1 MYKILFVDDE
11 RNILEYLPFAIDWNS
26 LGITQMYTASNAKE
40 ALRVVRK
47 EKPDIAIVDV
57 EMPEMDGLEFC
68 REAQKI
74 HPQIKFVI
82 LSAFDRFDYARRA
95 LVIGVKDYLLKPVD
109 EEELLKLMRDL
120 TEDLDKLRRNSK
132 ENQFRQMYA
141 LEKEA
146 RELLRELLN
155 QKEPGIMLEEDF
167 PILKEYE
174 NICMLMQWNRDTKE
188 CRESLKKCMDEKSLF
203 IALENGFY
211 AVLRKRDIL
220 ESMEQRVDEIRQKLE
235 REGFHVWT
243 SYVRTRKEESATQAF
258 ARCFLGVERI
268 FYQDC
273 GKMSSRGKVEFGQI
287 ELTLPDLSEGLHMI
301 SENGNISEFQ
311 KSVYQAMDDAFARR
325 AEPVKICGMI
335 MDAFIMLKI
344 YLTKYWQE
352 DAMNIFRRLDIG
364 TLLCCGSPENLYETV
379 GLYLE
384 ELQFFVRQQKKN
396 HGEDYIVRIAK
407 EYTKEHYQEK
417 DLSLKEVSDAAGI
430 SRTYFSKAFK
440 EMTGEKYWDYLS
452 AYRIE
457 KAKELL
463 RSTSLGQAEI
473 SERVGYGSEF
483 HFSRK
488 FKEIAGMSPN
498 RFRRS
503 RP

>member
-11 RNILEYLPFAIDWNS
+11 RNILEYLPFVIDWKS

-167 PILKEYE
+167 PVLKEYE

-211 AVLRKRDIL
+211 GK
-220 ESMEQRVDEIRQKLE
+220 
-235 REGFHVWT
+235 GT
-243 SYVRTRKEESATQAF
+243 
-258 ARCFLGVERI
+258 FLN
-268 FYQDC
+268 Q
-273 GKMSSRGKVEFGQI
+273 
-287 ELTLPDLSEGLHMI
+287 
-301 SENGNISEFQ
+301 
-311 KSVYQAMDDAFARR
+311 
-325 AEPVKICGMI
+325 
-335 MDAFIMLKI
+335 
-344 YLTKYWQE
+344 W
-352 DAMNIFRRLDIG
+352 
-364 TLLCCGSPENLYETV
+364 
-379 GLYLE
+379 
-384 ELQFFVRQQKKN
+384 
-396 HGEDYIVRIAK
+396 
-407 EYTKEHYQEK
+407 
-417 DLSLKEVSDAAGI
+417 
-430 SRTYFSKAFK
+430 SK
-440 EMTGEKYWDYLS
+440 G
-452 AYRIE
+452 
-457 KAKELL
+457 
-463 RSTSLGQAEI
+463 
-473 SERVGYGSEF
+473 
-483 HFSRK
+483 
-488 FKEIAGMSPN
+488 
-498 RFRRS
+498 
-503 RP
+503 